1 MQRHDCPHLP
11 DVLAATAGCRELP
24 ATLAAHLAACPSCR
38 EQAEAAAFVRGLADT
53 SDAPR
58 QLPDPA
64 VVWWKAQLLRRW
76 QADQAAAAPIERMHW
91 IELAAGIASLAA
103 FLVWQGKALAAAAA
117 AVVSRSLVS
126 AAAAPPPGDPAGPA
140 GPALIGIV
148 AVLAA
153 GMFLAALHRRLGGH
167 HV

>member
-11 DVLAATAGCRELP
+11 DVLAATAECRERT

-38 EQAEAAAFVRGLADT
+38 EQAEAAAFVSRLADT
-53 SDAPR
+53 SDAPHP
-58 QLPDPA
+58 LPDPA
-64 VVWWKAQLLRRW
+64 VIWWKGQLLRRW

-91 IELAAGIASLAA
+91 VELAAGIASLAA

-117 AVVSRSLVS
+117 APS
-126 AAAAPPPGDPAGPA
+126 PGDPAGPA
-140 GPALIGIV
+140 LVGIAAL
-148 AVLAA
+148 LAA
-153 GMFLAALHRRLGGH
+153 GMFLAVLHRRLGGH